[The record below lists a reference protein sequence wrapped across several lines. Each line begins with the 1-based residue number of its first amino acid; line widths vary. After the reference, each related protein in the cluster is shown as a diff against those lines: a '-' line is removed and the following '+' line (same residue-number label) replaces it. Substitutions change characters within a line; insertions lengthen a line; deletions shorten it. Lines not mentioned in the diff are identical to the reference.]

1 MNGALVIPKL
11 MCIKFYRTEVE
22 RTVFL
27 MVDKR
32 VVGLKINKK
41 KPRQRSVA
49 GASSSRFNLV
59 F

>member
-27 MVDKR
+27 IADKR
-32 VVGLKINKK
+32 VAGLKINKK
-41 KPRQRSVA
+41 KAPTTQRCR
-49 GASSSRFNLV
+49 GLFKPI
-59 F
+59 